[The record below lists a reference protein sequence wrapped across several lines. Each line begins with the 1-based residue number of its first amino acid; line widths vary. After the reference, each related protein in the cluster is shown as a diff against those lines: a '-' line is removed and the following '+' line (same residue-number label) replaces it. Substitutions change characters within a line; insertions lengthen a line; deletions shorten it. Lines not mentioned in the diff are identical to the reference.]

1 MKTFTVTAKRAGK
14 WWALEVP
21 DVPGVFSQVR
31 RLDQA
36 EAMARDALATML
48 DVAPESFVVEVE
60 PVLDDAARELLD
72 ALARAKEQ
80 LARVQRG
87 VALAAQRAA
96 VVLTRDDGLSMR
108 DAGEVMNLSHQRV
121 AQILEEAEHLGESIG
136 NFSGGDLGGV
146 DLPKDA
152 PNGPHGTYEGPVR
165 RQA

>member
-1 MKTFTVTAKRAGK
+1 MKTFTVTARRTGK

-21 DVPGVFSQVR
+21 EVPGVFSQVR

-48 DVAPESFVVEVE
+48 DVAPDSFGVKVE
-60 PVLDDAARELLD
+60 PALDDAAREVLD

-80 LARVQRG
+80 LARVQRD
-87 VALAAQRAA
+87 ATLAAQRAA

-121 AQILEEAEHLGESIG
+121 AQILEEAERLGNTIG
-136 NFSGGDLGGV
+136 NFGGGDFGGV
-146 DLPKDA
+146 DVPKGA
-152 PNGPHGTYEGPVR
+152 PNGPHGRHERSVR
-165 RQA
+165 RPA